1 MRLDLGRDELVMMG
15 SALDLLRG
23 LGELLPAG
31 SVVLL
36 EEPDLIRR
44 NDLDRRCA
52 ALPIVSRLVAAEYQT
67 GLDPAALL
75 AREPGLAD
83 ARLVLPGQEYG
94 VVAAAGLADALG
106 LPGAG
111 VKAAEI
117 FTDKHQMRLTAAAAG
132 LINPAFALVGT
143 PAEATAFARR
153 QGGRCVLKP
162 TRRAGSLGVQI
173 ISDPALVAAAWAAS
187 ADPGATPDATDRGLP
202 TAVLAEQVLTGTEHS
217 VELLVA
223 DGDVHFGNVTDKRVL
238 AGGRPV
244 ETGHTVPSA
253 LPEDARQEL
262 LDVAARLAVAAG
274 FRTGVLHSEWIRTA
288 DGPALVECAA
298 RLPGDLISALISVA
312 YECGFVPAYLRAL
325 RGERPALPARPTG
338 AAAVEFLLAP
348 PGTVTAVDGVRA
360 ARRVPGVL
368 DVGLGVTVGDRVVE
382 VTSSTRR
389 SGQVLAWGADPAE
402 ATGAAAR
409 AAGLIQITTGSAPAQ
424 GQRVRPKETQPSESL

>member
-1 MRLDLGRDELVMMG
+1 MQLDLGRDEMVMVG

-23 LGELLPAG
+23 LGDLLPAD
-31 SVVLL
+31 SVVLI
-36 EEPDLIRR
+36 EEPDLIRSR
-44 NDLDRRCA
+44 DLERHCA
-52 ALPIVSRLVAAEYQT
+52 ALPFVSRVVAAEYQS

-75 AREPGLAD
+75 AREPGLAA
-83 ARLVLPGQEYG
+83 ARLVVPGQEYA
-94 VVAAAGLADALG
+94 VVAAARLADALG

-117 FTDKHQMRLTAAAAG
+117 FTDKHRMRMLASAAG
-132 LINPAFALVGT
+132 LTNPAFALVGT
-143 PAEATAFARR
+143 AAEAAAFAQR

-173 ISDPALVAAAWAAS
+173 VTHPGLIAAAWAAS
-187 ADPGATPDATDRGLP
+187 ADPEVSPDTTARGLP
-202 TAVLAEQVLTGTEHS
+202 TAVLAEQVLIGTEHS

-223 DGDVHFGNVTDKRVL
+223 DGEVRFGNVTDKRVL
-238 AGGRPV
+238 AGARPV

-253 LPEDARQEL
+253 LPEDARREL
-262 LDVAARLAVAAG
+262 LDVATRLAGAAG

-298 RLPGDLISALISVA
+298 RLPGDLISSLVSVS
-312 YECGFVPAYLRAL
+312 YECGFVGAYLRTL

-338 AAAVEFLLAP
+338 AAAVEYLLPA

-360 ARRVPGVL
+360 ARRVSGVL
-368 DVGLGVTVGDRVVE
+368 DVTVGVTVGDQVQE

-402 ATGAAAR
+402 ATDAVTR
-409 AAGLIQITTGSAPAQ
+409 AVGEIRITTG
-424 GQRVRPKETQPSESL
+424 